1 MTTPNHTKIPA
12 ATTLRA
18 HQLIIDDRIAFV
30 EDWGDIDA
38 TPLLAVHTAGQ
49 SGVQYRHVAA
59 DLAAL
64 GYRVIVPDLPGHGRT
79 EPAKNGPV
87 TDLGEYAQFGLD
99 VLDQLG
105 IDRFVAVG
113 CSIGGKITIDLAV
126 RAGDRIIAAI
136 AMAAGSRPGHV
147 SLRGLTREL
156 VDISTPS
163 RGDRTY
169 WGTRAVVGSAIDEER
184 RELIARMH
192 CREDPI
198 VSNSDLIGW
207 GRHDVSEG
215 LPGVV
220 CPTVLVA
227 GEDDLWIDTAAI
239 RHDAESI
246 PRGTF
251 VLLPGI
257 GHYPMEEMSD
267 FAEAV
272 DSWVRSAGTRG
283 ADTDLPDSGSAD
295 ACNADR
301 KTEELE
307 AARS

>member
-1 MTTPNHTKIPA
+1 MTTLTHTHASQTA
-12 ATTLRA
+12 AKTLRA
-18 HQLIIDDRIAFV
+18 HQLIIDERIVFV

-38 TPLLAVHTAGQ
+38 TPLLAIHTAGQ

-59 DLAAL
+59 DLAAR

-79 EPAKNGPV
+79 EPAKDGPV
-87 TDLGEYAQFGLD
+87 TDLGEYAQFALT

-147 SLRGLTREL
+147 SLRGLRREL

-169 WGTRAVVGSAIDEER
+169 WGTRAVVGSAIDDDQR
-184 RELIARMH
+184 DLIARMH

-207 GRHDVSEG
+207 GSHDVTDG
-215 LPGVV
+215 LPGVT

-227 GEDDLWIDTAAI
+227 GEDDLWIDADAI
-239 RHDAESI
+239 RRDAEAI

-257 GHYPMEEMSD
+257 GHYPMEEMTD
-267 FAEAV
+267 FAETV
-272 DSWVRSAGTRG
+272 DAWVRD
-283 ADTDLPDSGSAD
+283 ADLQI
-295 ACNADR
+295 
-301 KTEELE
+301 EETE
-307 AARS
+307 AALS

>member
-1 MTTPNHTKIPA
+1 MTTLTHTPA
-12 ATTLRA
+12 AQTATKTLRA
-18 HQLIIDDRIAFV
+18 HHLIIDERIVFV

-38 TPLLAVHTAGQ
+38 TPLLAIHTAGQ

-59 DLAAL
+59 DLAAR

-79 EPAKNGPV
+79 EPAKDGPV
-87 TDLGEYAQFGLD
+87 TDLGEYAQFALT

-147 SLRGLTREL
+147 SLRGLRREL

-169 WGTRAVVGSAIDEER
+169 WGTRAVIGSAIDDDQR
-184 RELIARMH
+184 DLIARMH

-207 GRHDVSEG
+207 GSHDVTDG
-215 LPGVV
+215 LPGVT

-227 GEDDLWIDTAAI
+227 GEDDLWIDADAI
-239 RHDAESI
+239 RRDAETI

-257 GHYPMEEMSD
+257 GHYPMEEMTD
-267 FAEAV
+267 FAETV
-272 DSWVRSAGTRG
+272 DAWVR
-283 ADTDLPDSGSAD
+283 DTDLQI
-295 ACNADR
+295 
-301 KTEELE
+301 EETE
-307 AARS
+307 AALS